1 MLNMLGET
9 KRLINESVS
18 YRRYIHENA
27 ELAGREFDTINYIC
41 SQLERMGVE
50 YVNIPDGG
58 VLAIINGSNDGKT
71 ILLRADCDALPI
83 QESSKNGGGKEKYSI
98 STRDGAAHM
107 CGHDAHTA
115 MLLTAVSV
123 LNKHRDEIKGKV
135 VALFERGEEGGKCIY
150 YVLKYIH
157 ETNFHID
164 VCWGLH
170 VDVSRP
176 TGIVST
182 GPGPRS
188 AGNVAFEV
196 QLTGKGGHGSRPD
209 MSVNPIDCFVAIIN
223 AIKEIRMKMISPI
236 EPLTY
241 NIGLVDGGS
250 KRNIIPEKLFF
261 AGTCRFY
268 NPDIGRKFKE
278 RVREVVTTLAL
289 VYRCE
294 AKFTALYGPSL
305 PLINN
310 EEMARTSKEAII
322 KYLGKEV
329 YMPFDAPGMGSE
341 SFSFLAAYYPS
352 AMGNVGC
359 RNEEKG
365 ITANAHDPHFEVDE
379 DCLPYGAATYVAV
392 ALEYLNEGIEIPF
405 TPFDGNAD
413 DLMVYIDRPVPPR
426 YDILKTNHRKG
437 V

>member
-1 MLNMLGET
+1 MMHQDIIIAGFGGQGIL
-9 KRLINESVS
+9 S
-18 YRRYIHENA
+18 
-27 ELAGREFDTINYIC
+27 AGRLLAFAGM
-41 SQLERMGVE
+41 LENKNVSWLPSYGPEMRGGTANCHVIISDKPVGSPILNSATALIVMNGPSLDKFEKLVE
-50 YVNIPDGG
+50 
-58 VLAIINGSNDGKT
+58 
-71 ILLRADCDALPI
+71 
-83 QESSKNGGGKEKYSI
+83 
-98 STRDGAAHM
+98 
-107 CGHDAHTA
+107 
-115 MLLTAVSV
+115 
-123 LNKHRDEIKGKV
+123 
-135 VALFERGEEGGKCIY
+135 
-150 YVLKYIH
+150 
-157 ETNFHID
+157 
-164 VCWGLH
+164 
-170 VDVSRP
+170 
-176 TGIVST
+176 
-182 GPGPRS
+182 
-188 AGNVAFEV
+188 
-196 QLTGKGGHGSRPD
+196 KGG
-209 MSVNPIDCFVAIIN
+209 II
-223 AIKEIRMKMISPI
+223 ITDS
-236 EPLTY
+236 
-241 NIGLVDGGS
+241 S
-250 KRNIIPEKLFF
+250 
-261 AGTCRFY
+261 
-268 NPDIGRKFKE
+268 
-278 RVREVVTTLAL
+278 L